1 MIKDYINKDCIVSL
15 LMGFSAGVPL
25 LMTLSILQAWMK
37 DFGIDLSTIGIFGL
51 VGLPYSLKFMWA
63 PFLDRFSL
71 PFLGRRRGW
80 LLLSQVSII
89 LTAIGIYFIDI
100 STQLFGLGMLC
111 LLLSFFSAT
120 QDILVDAYR
129 RENVSEKHLPLA
141 SSLYVIGYRVAMAV
155 VGSVGF
161 ILSDY
166 ISFNSVFLY
175 LSSLMGIGIF
185 TTLICD
191 ENDYVV
197 KIRESII
204 EPLLDYFRKNK
215 AFIILAF
222 LFIYKIGDMLAFF
235 MSVPYYLDLEYT
247 KSQIGYMKF
256 IGTWMTLLGS
266 FIGGI
271 LLVKYNNIMKG
282 LFYFGI
288 LQMVSTFGYVILSW
302 VEPNLILLCSVGSF
316 ESFCSGLG
324 TAVFISYIALLTN
337 VKFTGTQYAL
347 LSSFVSIPRTIFTSQ
362 TGFLVESIG
371 WEYFFI
377 FCTLIAIPGLILI
390 KFIDRGDKAN
400 G

>member
-1 MIKDYINKDCIVSL
+1 MIKDYLNKEVLISF

-25 LMTLSILQAWMK
+25 LMTISILQAWMK
-37 DFGIDLSTIGIFGL
+37 ESGIDLSTIGLFGL
-51 VGLPYSLKFMWA
+51 VGIPYSLKFLWA

-80 LLLSQVSII
+80 LLVSQILII
-89 LTAIGIYFIDI
+89 VTILGISYIDI
-100 STQLFGLGMLC
+100 TSQLTGLVMLC
-111 LLLSFFSAT
+111 LGLTFLSAT
-120 QDILVDAYR
+120 QDILIDAYR

-141 SSLYVIGYRVAMAV
+141 SSVYIIGYRVAMAV

-161 ILSDY
+161 ILSDS
-166 ISFNSVFLY
+166 ISFNLVY
-175 LSSLMGIGIF
+175 LCLSGLMVVGII
-185 TTLICD
+185 TTLISD
-191 ENDYVV
+191 EGDFII
-197 KIRESII
+197 KSRESII
-204 EPLLDYFRKNK
+204 EPFIDYFRKNK
-215 AFIILAF
+215 ALIILAF
-222 LFIYKIGDMLAFF
+222 IFIYKIGDMLAFF

-337 VKFTGTQYAL
+337 IKFTGTQYAL
-347 LSSFVSIPRTIFTSQ
+347 LSSFVAIPRTIFTSQ

-371 WEYFFI
+371 WEYYFI

>member
-25 LMTLSILQAWMK
+25 LMTISILQAWMK
-37 DFGIDLSTIGIFGL
+37 ESGIDLSTIGLFGL
-51 VGLPYSLKFMWA
+51 VGIPYSLKFLWA

-80 LLLSQVSII
+80 LLVSQILII
-89 LTAIGIYFIDI
+89 VTILGISYIDI
-100 STQLFGLGMLC
+100 TSQLTGLVMLC
-111 LLLSFFSAT
+111 LGLTFLSAT
-120 QDILVDAYR
+120 QDILIDAYR

-141 SSLYVIGYRVAMAV
+141 SSLYIIGYRVAMAV

-161 ILSDY
+161 ILSDS
-166 ISFNSVFLY
+166 ISFNLVY
-175 LSSLMGIGIF
+175 LCLSGLMVVGII
-185 TTLICD
+185 TTLISD
-191 ENDYVV
+191 EGDFII
-197 KIRESII
+197 KSRESII
-204 EPLLDYFRKNK
+204 EPFIDYFRKNK
-215 AFIILAF
+215 ALIILAF
-222 LFIYKIGDMLAFF
+222 IFIYKIGDMLAFF

-337 VKFTGTQYAL
+337 IKFTGTQYAL
-347 LSSFVSIPRTIFTSQ
+347 LSSFVAIPRTIFTSQ

-371 WEYFFI
+371 WEYYFI

-390 KFIDRGDKAN
+390 RYLDE
-400 G
+400 

>member
-1 MIKDYINKDCIVSL
+1 MIKDYLNKEVLISF

-25 LMTLSILQAWMK
+25 LMTISILQAWMK
-37 DFGIDLSTIGIFGL
+37 ESGIDLSTIGLFGL
-51 VGLPYSLKFMWA
+51 VGIPYSLKFLWA

-80 LLLSQVSII
+80 LLVSQILII
-89 LTAIGIYFIDI
+89 VTILGISYIDI
-100 STQLFGLGMLC
+100 TSQLTGLVMLC
-111 LLLSFFSAT
+111 LGLTFLSAT
-120 QDILVDAYR
+120 QDILIDAYR

-141 SSLYVIGYRVAMAV
+141 SSLYIIGYRVAMAV

-161 ILSDY
+161 ILSDS
-166 ISFNSVFLY
+166 ISFNLVY
-175 LSSLMGIGIF
+175 LCLSGLMVVGII
-185 TTLICD
+185 TTLISD
-191 ENDYVV
+191 EGDFII
-197 KIRESII
+197 KSRESII
-204 EPLLDYFRKNK
+204 EPFIDYFRKNK
-215 AFIILAF
+215 ALIILAF
-222 LFIYKIGDMLAFF
+222 IFIYKIGDMLAFF

-337 VKFTGTQYAL
+337 IKFTGTQYAL
-347 LSSFVSIPRTIFTSQ
+347 LSSFVAIPRTIFTSQ

-390 KFIDRGDKAN
+390 RYLDE
-400 G
+400 

>member
-1 MIKDYINKDCIVSL
+1 
-15 LMGFSAGVPL
+15 MGFSAGVPL
-25 LMTLSILQAWMK
+25 LMTISILQAWMK
-37 DFGIDLSTIGIFGL
+37 ESGIDLSTIGLFGL
-51 VGLPYSLKFMWA
+51 VGIPYSLKFLWA

-80 LLLSQVSII
+80 LLVSQILII
-89 LTAIGIYFIDI
+89 VTILGISNIDI
-100 STQLFGLGMLC
+100 TSQLTGLVMLC
-111 LLLSFFSAT
+111 LGLTFLSAT
-120 QDILVDAYR
+120 QDILIDAYR

-141 SSLYVIGYRVAMAV
+141 SSLYIIGYRVAMAI
-155 VGSVGF
+155 VGSLGF
-161 ILSDY
+161 ILSDS
-166 ISFNSVFLY
+166 ISFNLVY
-175 LSSLMGIGIF
+175 LCLSGLMMVGII
-185 TTLICD
+185 TTLISD
-191 ENDYVV
+191 EGDFII
-197 KIRESII
+197 KSRESII
-204 EPLLDYFRKNK
+204 EPFIDYFRKNK
-215 AFIILAF
+215 ALIILAF
-222 LFIYKIGDMLAFF
+222 IFIYKIGDMLAFF

-337 VKFTGTQYAL
+337 IKFTGTQYAL
-347 LSSFVSIPRTIFTSQ
+347 LSSFVAIPRTIFTSQ

-371 WEYFFI
+371 WEYYFI
-377 FCTLIAIPGLILI
+377 FCTLIAIPGLFII
-390 KFIDRGDKAN
+390 KKLDE
-400 G
+400 

>member
-1 MIKDYINKDCIVSL
+1 MIRDYINKDCIVSL

-25 LMTLSILQAWMK
+25 LMTISILQAWMK
-37 DFGIDLSTIGIFGL
+37 ESGIDLSTIGLFGL
-51 VGLPYSLKFMWA
+51 VGIPYSLKFLWA

-80 LLLSQVSII
+80 LLVSQILII
-89 LTAIGIYFIDI
+89 ITILGISYIDI
-100 STQLFGLGMLC
+100 TSQLPGLVMLC
-111 LLLSFFSAT
+111 LGLTFLSAT
-120 QDILVDAYR
+120 QDILIDAYR

-141 SSLYVIGYRVAMAV
+141 SSLYIIGYRVAMAI
-155 VGSVGF
+155 VGSLGF
-161 ILSDY
+161 ILSDS
-166 ISFNSVFLY
+166 ISFNLVY
-175 LSSLMGIGIF
+175 LCLSGLMMVGII
-185 TTLICD
+185 TTLISD
-191 ENDYVV
+191 EGDFII
-197 KIRESII
+197 KSRESII
-204 EPLLDYFRKNK
+204 EPFIDYFRKNK
-215 AFIILAF
+215 SLIILAF
-222 LFIYKIGDMLAFF
+222 IFIYKIGDMLAFF

-337 VKFTGTQYAL
+337 IKFTGTQYAL
-347 LSSFVSIPRTIFTSQ
+347 LSSFVAIPRTIFTSQ

-377 FCTLIAIPGLILI
+377 FCTLIALPGLILI
-390 KFIDRGDKAN
+390 YYLEKNLNDE
-400 G
+400 

>member
-25 LMTLSILQAWMK
+25 LMTISILQAWMK
-37 DFGIDLSTIGIFGL
+37 ESGIDLSTIGLFGL
-51 VGLPYSLKFMWA
+51 VGIPYSLKFLWA

-80 LLLSQVSII
+80 LLVSQILII
-89 LTAIGIYFIDI
+89 VTILGISYIDI
-100 STQLFGLGMLC
+100 TSQLTGLVMLC
-111 LLLSFFSAT
+111 LGLTFLSAT
-120 QDILVDAYR
+120 QDILIDAYR

-141 SSLYVIGYRVAMAV
+141 SSLYVIGYRVGMAI
-155 VGSVGF
+155 VGSLGF

-166 ISFNSVFLY
+166 MTFNFVFLC
-175 LSSLMGIGIF
+175 LSSLMGVGII
-185 TTLICD
+185 TTLFCD
-191 ENDYVV
+191 EGDFII
-197 KIRESII
+197 KSRESII
-204 EPLLDYFRKNK
+204 EPFIDYFRKNK
-215 AFIILAF
+215 ALIILAF
-222 LFIYKIGDMLAFF
+222 IFIYKIGDMLAFF

-337 VKFTGTQYAL
+337 IKFTGTQYAL
-347 LSSFVSIPRTIFTSQ
+347 LSSFVAIPRTIFTSQ

-390 KFIDRGDKAN
+390 KKLDE
-400 G
+400 

>member
-1 MIKDYINKDCIVSL
+1 MIKDYLNKEVLISF

-25 LMTLSILQAWMK
+25 LMTISILQAWMK
-37 DFGIDLSTIGIFGL
+37 ESGIDLSTIGLFGL
-51 VGLPYSLKFMWA
+51 VGIPYSLKFLWA

-80 LLLSQVSII
+80 LLVSQILII
-89 LTAIGIYFIDI
+89 ITILGISYIDI
-100 STQLFGLGMLC
+100 TSQLTGLVMLC
-111 LLLSFFSAT
+111 LGLTFLSAT
-120 QDILVDAYR
+120 QDILIDAYR

-141 SSLYVIGYRVAMAV
+141 SSLYIIGYRVAMAI
-155 VGSVGF
+155 VGSLGF
-161 ILSDY
+161 ILSDS
-166 ISFNSVFLY
+166 ISFNMVYLCLSV
-175 LSSLMGIGIF
+175 LMMVGII
-185 TTLICD
+185 TTLISD
-191 ENDYVV
+191 EGDFII
-197 KIRESII
+197 KSRESII
-204 EPLLDYFRKNK
+204 EPLIDYFRKNK
-215 AFIILAF
+215 ALIILAF
-222 LFIYKIGDMLAFF
+222 IFIYKIGDMLAFF

-337 VKFTGTQYAL
+337 IKFTGTQYAL
-347 LSSFVSIPRTIFTSQ
+347 LSSFVAIPRTIFTSQ

-377 FCTLIAIPGLILI
+377 SCTLIAIPGLILI
-390 KFIDRGDKAN
+390 RYLDE
-400 G
+400 

>member
-1 MIKDYINKDCIVSL
+1 MIKDYIVSL

-37 DFGIDLSTIGIFGL
+37 DFGIDLSMIGIFGL
-51 VGLPYSLKFMWA
+51 VGLPYSLKFTWA

-80 LLLSQVSII
+80 LLLSQIFII
-89 LTAIGIYFIDI
+89 LTMVGIYSIDI
-100 STQLFGLGMLC
+100 STQLIPLGMLC
-111 LLLSFFSAT
+111 LMLSFFSAT

-129 RENVSEKHLPLA
+129 RENVSEQHLPMS
-141 SSLYVIGYRVAMAV
+141 SSLYVIGYRVGMAI
-155 VGSVGF
+155 VGSLGF

-166 ISFNSVFLY
+166 MTFNFVFLC
-175 LSSLMGIGIF
+175 LSSLMGVGII
-185 TTLICD
+185 TTLFCD
-191 ENDYVV
+191 EGDFII
-197 KIRESII
+197 KSRESII
-204 EPLLDYFRKNK
+204 EPFIDYFRKNK
-215 AFIILAF
+215 ALIILAF
-222 LFIYKIGDMLAFF
+222 IFIYKIGDMLAFF

-337 VKFTGTQYAL
+337 IKFTGTQYAL
-347 LSSFVSIPRTIFTSQ
+347 LSSFVAIPRTIFTSQ

-371 WEYFFI
+371 WESFFI

-390 KFIDRGDKAN
+390 KKLDE
-400 G
+400 

>member
-1 MIKDYINKDCIVSL
+1 MIRDYLNKECIISL

-25 LMTLSILQAWMK
+25 LMTISILQAWMK
-37 DFGIDLSTIGIFGL
+37 ESGIDLSTIGLFGL
-51 VGLPYSLKFMWA
+51 VGIPYSLKFLWA

-80 LLLSQVSII
+80 LLVSQILII
-89 LTAIGIYFIDI
+89 VTILGISYIDI
-100 STQLFGLGMLC
+100 TSQLTGLVMLC
-111 LLLSFFSAT
+111 LGLTFLSAT
-120 QDILVDAYR
+120 QDILIDAYR

-141 SSLYVIGYRVAMAV
+141 SSLYIIGYRVAMAV

-161 ILSDY
+161 ILSDS
-166 ISFNSVFLY
+166 ISFNLVY
-175 LSSLMGIGIF
+175 LCLSGLMVVGII
-185 TTLICD
+185 TTLISD
-191 ENDYVV
+191 EGDFII
-197 KIRESII
+197 KSRESII
-204 EPLLDYFRKNK
+204 EPFIDYFRKNK
-215 AFIILAF
+215 ALIILAF
-222 LFIYKIGDMLAFF
+222 IFIYKIGDMLAFF

-302 VEPNLILLCSVGSF
+302 VEPSLILLCLVGSF

-377 FCTLIAIPGLILI
+377 FCTLIALPGLILI
-390 KFIDRGDKAN
+390 QYLAKDSK
-400 G
+400 

>member
-1 MIKDYINKDCIVSL
+1 MIRDYVNKDCIVSL

-25 LMTLSILQAWMK
+25 LMTLSILQAWMR

-100 STQLFGLGMLC
+100 STQLFELGILC
-111 LLLSFFSAT
+111 LLFSFFSAT

-175 LSSLMGIGIF
+175 LSSLMGIGIL

-215 AFIILAF
+215 ALIIL
-222 LFIYKIGDMLAFF
+222 LFIFMYKIGDMLAFF
-235 MSVPYYLDLEYT
+235 MSVPYYMDLEYT

-324 TAVFISYIALLTN
+324 TAVFITYIALLTN

-347 LSSFVSIPRTIFTSQ
+347 LSSFVAVPRTIFTSQ

-371 WEYFFI
+371 WEYYFI
-377 FCTLIAIPGLILI
+377 FCTLIAIPGLFII
-390 KFIDRGDKAN
+390 KKLDE
-400 G
+400 

>member
-25 LMTLSILQAWMK
+25 LMTISILQAWMK
-37 DFGIDLSTIGIFGL
+37 ESGIDLSTIGLFGL
-51 VGLPYSLKFMWA
+51 VGIPYSLKFLWA

-80 LLLSQVSII
+80 LLVSQILII
-89 LTAIGIYFIDI
+89 VTILGISNIDI
-100 STQLFGLGMLC
+100 TSQLTGLVMLC
-111 LLLSFFSAT
+111 LGLTFLSAT
-120 QDILVDAYR
+120 QDILIDAFR

-141 SSLYVIGYRVAMAV
+141 SSLYIIGYRVAMAI
-155 VGSVGF
+155 VGSLGF
-161 ILSDY
+161 ILSDS
-166 ISFNSVFLY
+166 ISFNMVY
-175 LSSLMGIGIF
+175 LCLSGLMMVGII
-185 TTLICD
+185 TTLISD
-191 ENDYVV
+191 EGDFII
-197 KIRESII
+197 KSRESII
-204 EPLLDYFRKNK
+204 EPFIDYFRKNK
-215 AFIILAF
+215 ALIILAF
-222 LFIYKIGDMLAFF
+222 IFIYKIGDMLAFF

-337 VKFTGTQYAL
+337 IKFTGTQYAL

-377 FCTLIAIPGLILI
+377 FCTLIALPGLILI
-390 KFIDRGDKAN
+390 HYLEKNLND
-400 G
+400 

>member
-1 MIKDYINKDCIVSL
+1 MIRDYVNKDCIVSL

-25 LMTLSILQAWMK
+25 LMTLSILQAWMR

-63 PFLDRFSL
+63 PFLDKFSL

-100 STQLFGLGMLC
+100 STQLFGLGILC

-129 RENVSEKHLPLA
+129 RENVPEKHLPLA

-175 LSSLMGIGIF
+175 LSSLMGIGIL

-215 AFIILAF
+215 VR
-222 LFIYKIGDMLAFF
+222 G
-235 MSVPYYLDLEYT
+235 PLE
-247 KSQIGYMKF
+247 
-256 IGTWMTLLGS
+256 L
-266 FIGGI
+266 
-271 LLVKYNNIMKG
+271 
-282 LFYFGI
+282 
-288 LQMVSTFGYVILSW
+288 
-302 VEPNLILLCSVGSF
+302 
-316 ESFCSGLG
+316 
-324 TAVFISYIALLTN
+324 
-337 VKFTGTQYAL
+337 
-347 LSSFVSIPRTIFTSQ
+347 
-362 TGFLVESIG
+362 
-371 WEYFFI
+371 
-377 FCTLIAIPGLILI
+377 
-390 KFIDRGDKAN
+390 
-400 G
+400 

>member
-25 LMTLSILQAWMK
+25 LMTISILQAWMK
-37 DFGIDLSTIGIFGL
+37 ESGIDLSTIGLFGL
-51 VGLPYSLKFMWA
+51 VGIPYSLKFLWA

-80 LLLSQVSII
+80 LLVSQILII
-89 LTAIGIYFIDI
+89 VTILGISYIDI
-100 STQLFGLGMLC
+100 TSQLTGLVMLC
-111 LLLSFFSAT
+111 LGLTFLSAT
-120 QDILVDAYR
+120 QDILIDAYR

-141 SSLYVIGYRVAMAV
+141 SSLYIIGYRVAMAV
-155 VGSVGF
+155 IGSLGF
-161 ILSDY
+161 ILSDI
-166 ISFNSVFLY
+166 ISFNLVY
-175 LSSLMGIGIF
+175 LCLSGFMMVGII
-185 TTLICD
+185 TTLISD
-191 ENDYVV
+191 EGDFII
-197 KIRESII
+197 KSRESII
-204 EPLLDYFRKNK
+204 EPFIDYFRKNK
-215 AFIILAF
+215 ALIILAF
-222 LFIYKIGDMLAFF
+222 IFIYKIGDMLAFF

-347 LSSFVSIPRTIFTSQ
+347 LSSFVAIPRTIFTSQ

-371 WEYFFI
+371 WEYYFI

-390 KFIDRGDKAN
+390 RYLDE
-400 G
+400 

>member
-100 STQLFGLGMLC
+100 SSQIFGLGMLC

-155 VGSVGF
+155 VG
-161 ILSDY
+161 
-166 ISFNSVFLY
+166 
-175 LSSLMGIGIF
+175 
-185 TTLICD
+185 
-191 ENDYVV
+191 
-197 KIRESII
+197 
-204 EPLLDYFRKNK
+204 
-215 AFIILAF
+215 
-222 LFIYKIGDMLAFF
+222 
-235 MSVPYYLDLEYT
+235 
-247 KSQIGYMKF
+247 
-256 IGTWMTLLGS
+256 
-266 FIGGI
+266 
-271 LLVKYNNIMKG
+271 
-282 LFYFGI
+282 
-288 LQMVSTFGYVILSW
+288 
-302 VEPNLILLCSVGSF
+302 
-316 ESFCSGLG
+316 
-324 TAVFISYIALLTN
+324 
-337 VKFTGTQYAL
+337 
-347 LSSFVSIPRTIFTSQ
+347 
-362 TGFLVESIG
+362 
-371 WEYFFI
+371 
-377 FCTLIAIPGLILI
+377 
-390 KFIDRGDKAN
+390 
-400 G
+400 

>member
-25 LMTLSILQAWMK
+25 LMTISILQAWMK
-37 DFGIDLSTIGIFGL
+37 EFGIDLSTIGLFGL
-51 VGLPYSLKFMWA
+51 VGIPYSLKFLWA

-80 LLLSQVSII
+80 LLVSQILII
-89 LTAIGIYFIDI
+89 VTILGISYIDI
-100 STQLFGLGMLC
+100 TSQLTGLVMLC
-111 LLLSFFSAT
+111 LGLTFLSAT
-120 QDILVDAYR
+120 QDILIDAYR

-141 SSLYVIGYRVAMAV
+141 SSLYVIGYRVGMAI
-155 VGSVGF
+155 VGSLGF

-166 ISFNSVFLY
+166 MTFNFVFLC
-175 LSSLMGIGIF
+175 LSSLMGVGII
-185 TTLICD
+185 TTLFCD
-191 ENDYVV
+191 EGDFII
-197 KIRESII
+197 KSRESII
-204 EPLLDYFRKNK
+204 EPFIDYFRKNK
-215 AFIILAF
+215 ALIILAF
-222 LFIYKIGDMLAFF
+222 IFIYKIGDMLAFF

-302 VEPNLILLCSVGSF
+302 AEPNLILLCSVGSF

-337 VKFTGTQYAL
+337 IKFTGTQYAL
-347 LSSFVSIPRTIFTSQ
+347 LSSFVAIPRTIFTSQ

-371 WEYFFI
+371 WEYYFI

>member
-25 LMTLSILQAWMK
+25 LMTISILQAWMK
-37 DFGIDLSTIGIFGL
+37 ESGIDLSTIGLFGL
-51 VGLPYSLKFMWA
+51 VGIPYSLKFLWA

-80 LLLSQVSII
+80 LLVSQILII
-89 LTAIGIYFIDI
+89 ITILGISYIDI
-100 STQLFGLGMLC
+100 TSQLPGLVMLC
-111 LLLSFFSAT
+111 LGLTFLSAT
-120 QDILVDAYR
+120 QDILIDAYR

-141 SSLYVIGYRVAMAV
+141 SSLYIIGYRVAMAI
-155 VGSVGF
+155 VGSLGF
-161 ILSDY
+161 ILSDS
-166 ISFNSVFLY
+166 ISFNLVY
-175 LSSLMGIGIF
+175 LCLSGLMMVGII
-185 TTLICD
+185 TTLISD
-191 ENDYVV
+191 EGDFII
-197 KIRESII
+197 KSRESII
-204 EPLLDYFRKNK
+204 EPFIDYFRKNK
-215 AFIILAF
+215 SLIILAF
-222 LFIYKIGDMLAFF
+222 IFIYKIGDMLAFF

-337 VKFTGTQYAL
+337 IKFTGTQYAL
-347 LSSFVSIPRTIFTSQ
+347 LSSFVAIPRTIFTSQ

-371 WEYFFI
+371 WEYYFI
-377 FCTLIAIPGLILI
+377 FCTLIAIPGLFII
-390 KFIDRGDKAN
+390 KKLDE
-400 G
+400 

>member
-25 LMTLSILQAWMK
+25 LMTISILQAWMK
-37 DFGIDLSTIGIFGL
+37 ESGIDLSTIGLFGL
-51 VGLPYSLKFMWA
+51 VGIPYSLKFLWA

-80 LLLSQVSII
+80 LLVSQILII
-89 LTAIGIYFIDI
+89 VTILGISNIDI
-100 STQLFGLGMLC
+100 TSQLTGLVMLC
-111 LLLSFFSAT
+111 LGLTFLSAT
-120 QDILVDAYR
+120 QDILIDAYR

-141 SSLYVIGYRVAMAV
+141 SSLYIIGYRVAMAI
-155 VGSVGF
+155 VGSLGF
-161 ILSDY
+161 ILSDS
-166 ISFNSVFLY
+166 ISFNLVY
-175 LSSLMGIGIF
+175 LCLSGLMMVGII
-185 TTLICD
+185 TTLISD
-191 ENDYVV
+191 EGDFII
-197 KIRESII
+197 KSRESII
-204 EPLLDYFRKNK
+204 EPFIDYFRKNK
-215 AFIILAF
+215 SLIILAF
-222 LFIYKIGDMLAFF
+222 IFIYKIGDMLAFF

-337 VKFTGTQYAL
+337 IKFTGTQYAL

-371 WEYFFI
+371 WEYYFI
-377 FCTLIAIPGLILI
+377 FCTLIAIPGLLLI
-390 KFIDRGDKAN
+390 RKLDE
-400 G
+400 

>member
-1 MIKDYINKDCIVSL
+1 MIRDYINKDCIVSL

-25 LMTLSILQAWMK
+25 LMTISILQAWMK
-37 DFGIDLSTIGIFGL
+37 ESGIDLSTIGLFGL
-51 VGLPYSLKFMWA
+51 VGIPYSLKFLWA

-80 LLLSQVSII
+80 LLVSQILII
-89 LTAIGIYFIDI
+89 VTILGISYIDI
-100 STQLFGLGMLC
+100 TSQLTGLVMLC
-111 LLLSFFSAT
+111 LGLTFLSAT
-120 QDILVDAYR
+120 QDILIDAYR

-141 SSLYVIGYRVAMAV
+141 SSLYIIGYRVAMAI
-155 VGSVGF
+155 VGSLGF
-161 ILSDY
+161 ILSDS
-166 ISFNSVFLY
+166 ISFNLVY
-175 LSSLMGIGIF
+175 LCLSGLMMVGII
-185 TTLICD
+185 TTLISD
-191 ENDYVV
+191 EGDFII
-197 KIRESII
+197 KSRESII
-204 EPLLDYFRKNK
+204 EPFIDYFRKNK
-215 AFIILAF
+215 ALIILAF
-222 LFIYKIGDMLAFF
+222 IFIYKIGDMLAFF

-337 VKFTGTQYAL
+337 IKFTGTQYAL
-347 LSSFVSIPRTIFTSQ
+347 LSSFVAIPRTIFTSQ

-371 WEYFFI
+371 WEYYFI
-377 FCTLIAIPGLILI
+377 FCTLLAIPGLILLRYL
-390 KFIDRGDKAN
+390 DE
-400 G
+400 

>member
-25 LMTLSILQAWMK
+25 LMTISILQAWMK
-37 DFGIDLSTIGIFGL
+37 ESGIDLSTIGLFGL
-51 VGLPYSLKFMWA
+51 VGIPYSLKFLWA

-80 LLLSQVSII
+80 LLVSQILII
-89 LTAIGIYFIDI
+89 VTILGISYIDI
-100 STQLFGLGMLC
+100 TSQLTGLVMLC
-111 LLLSFFSAT
+111 LGLTFLSAT
-120 QDILVDAYR
+120 QDILIDAYR

-141 SSLYVIGYRVAMAV
+141 SSLYIIGYRVAMAV
-155 VGSVGF
+155 IGSLGF
-161 ILSDY
+161 ILSDI
-166 ISFNSVFLY
+166 ISFNLVY
-175 LSSLMGIGIF
+175 LCLSGFMMVGII
-185 TTLICD
+185 TTLISD
-191 ENDYVV
+191 EGDFII
-197 KIRESII
+197 KSRESII
-204 EPLLDYFRKNK
+204 EPFIDYFRKNK
-215 AFIILAF
+215 ALIILAF
-222 LFIYKIGDMLAFF
+222 IFIYKIGDMLAFF

-337 VKFTGTQYAL
+337 IKFTGTQYAL
-347 LSSFVSIPRTIFTSQ
+347 LSSFVAIPRTIFTSQ

-390 KFIDRGDKAN
+390 KKLDE
-400 G
+400 

>member
-129 RENVSEKHLPLA
+129 RENVSEKYLPLA

-256 IGTWMTLLGS
+256 ISTWMTLLGS

-337 VKFTGTQYAL
+337 IKFTGTQYAL
-347 LSSFVSIPRTIFTSQ
+347 LSSFVAIPRTIFTSQ

-371 WEYFFI
+371 WEYYFI

-390 KFIDRGDKAN
+390 RYLDE
-400 G
+400 

>member
-25 LMTLSILQAWMK
+25 LMTISILQAWMK
-37 DFGIDLSTIGIFGL
+37 ESGIDLSTIGLFGL
-51 VGLPYSLKFMWA
+51 VGIPYSLKFLWA

-80 LLLSQVSII
+80 LLVSQILII
-89 LTAIGIYFIDI
+89 VTILGISYIDI
-100 STQLFGLGMLC
+100 TSQLTGLVMLC
-111 LLLSFFSAT
+111 LGLTFLSAT
-120 QDILVDAYR
+120 QDILIDAYR

-141 SSLYVIGYRVAMAV
+141 SSLYIIGYRVAMAV
-155 VGSVGF
+155 IGSLGF
-161 ILSDY
+161 ILSDI
-166 ISFNSVFLY
+166 ISFNLVY
-175 LSSLMGIGIF
+175 LCLSGFMMVGII
-185 TTLICD
+185 TTLISD
-191 ENDYVV
+191 EGDFII
-197 KIRESII
+197 KSRESII
-204 EPLLDYFRKNK
+204 EPFIDYFRKNK
-215 AFIILAF
+215 ALIILAF
-222 LFIYKIGDMLAFF
+222 IFIYKIGDMLAFF

-337 VKFTGTQYAL
+337 IKFTGTQYAL
-347 LSSFVSIPRTIFTSQ
+347 LSSFVAIPRTIFTSQ

-390 KFIDRGDKAN
+390 RYLDE
-400 G
+400 

>member
-302 VEPNLILLCSVGSF
+302 VEPSLILLCSVGSF

-347 LSSFVSIPRTIFTSQ
+347 LSSFVAIPRTIFTSQ

-390 KFIDRGDKAN
+390 RYLDE
-400 G
+400 

>member
-25 LMTLSILQAWMK
+25 LMTISILQAWMK
-37 DFGIDLSTIGIFGL
+37 ESGIDLSTIGLFGL
-51 VGLPYSLKFMWA
+51 VGIPYSLKFLWA

-80 LLLSQVSII
+80 LLVSQILII
-89 LTAIGIYFIDI
+89 VTILGISYIDI
-100 STQLFGLGMLC
+100 TSQLTGLVMLC
-111 LLLSFFSAT
+111 LGLTFLSAT
-120 QDILVDAYR
+120 QDILIDAYR

-141 SSLYVIGYRVAMAV
+141 SSLYIIGYRVAMAV

-161 ILSDY
+161 ILSDS
-166 ISFNSVFLY
+166 ISFNLVY
-175 LSSLMGIGIF
+175 LCLSGLMVVGII
-185 TTLICD
+185 TTLISD
-191 ENDYVV
+191 EGDFII
-197 KIRESII
+197 KSRESII
-204 EPLLDYFRKNK
+204 EPFIDYFRKNK
-215 AFIILAF
+215 ALIILAF
-222 LFIYKIGDMLAFF
+222 IFIYKIGDMLAFF

-266 FIGGI
+266 FVGGI

-337 VKFTGTQYAL
+337 IKFTGTQYAL

-390 KFIDRGDKAN
+390 RYLDE
-400 G
+400 

>member
-1 MIKDYINKDCIVSL
+1 M
-15 LMGFSAGVPL
+15 
-25 LMTLSILQAWMK
+25 
-37 DFGIDLSTIGIFGL
+37 
-51 VGLPYSLKFMWA
+51 
-63 PFLDRFSL
+63 
-71 PFLGRRRGW
+71 
-80 LLLSQVSII
+80 LLSQVSII

-129 RENVSEKHLPLA
+129 RENVSEKYLPLA

-215 AFIILAF
+215 AFIILTF
-222 LFIYKIGDMLAFF
+222 IFIYKIGDMLAFF

-256 IGTWMTLLGS
+256 ISTWMTLLGS

-347 LSSFVSIPRTIFTSQ
+347 LSSFVAIPRTIFTSQ

-371 WEYFFI
+371 WEYYFI

-390 KFIDRGDKAN
+390 RYLDE
-400 G
+400 

>member
-25 LMTLSILQAWMK
+25 LMTISILQAWMK
-37 DFGIDLSTIGIFGL
+37 ESGIDLSTIGLFGL
-51 VGLPYSLKFMWA
+51 VGIPYSLKFLWA

-80 LLLSQVSII
+80 LLVSQILII
-89 LTAIGIYFIDI
+89 VTILGISNIDI
-100 STQLFGLGMLC
+100 TSQLTGLVMLC
-111 LLLSFFSAT
+111 LGLTFLSAT
-120 QDILVDAYR
+120 QDILIDAFR

-141 SSLYVIGYRVAMAV
+141 SSLYIIGYRVAMAI
-155 VGSVGF
+155 VGSLGF
-161 ILSDY
+161 ILSDS
-166 ISFNSVFLY
+166 ISFNLVY
-175 LSSLMGIGIF
+175 LCLSGLMMVGII
-185 TTLICD
+185 TTLISD
-191 ENDYVV
+191 EGDFII
-197 KIRESII
+197 KSRESII
-204 EPLLDYFRKNK
+204 EPFIDYFRKNK
-215 AFIILAF
+215 SLIILAF
-222 LFIYKIGDMLAFF
+222 IFIYKIGDMLAFF

-337 VKFTGTQYAL
+337 IKFTGTQYAL
-347 LSSFVSIPRTIFTSQ
+347 LSSFVAIPRTIFTSQ

-371 WEYFFI
+371 WEYYFI
-377 FCTLIAIPGLILI
+377 FCTLIAIPGLFII
-390 KFIDRGDKAN
+390 KKLDE
-400 G
+400 

>member
-25 LMTLSILQAWMK
+25 LMTISILQAWMK
-37 DFGIDLSTIGIFGL
+37 ESGIDLSTIGLFGL
-51 VGLPYSLKFMWA
+51 VGIPYSLKFLWA

-80 LLLSQVSII
+80 LLVSQILII
-89 LTAIGIYFIDI
+89 VTILGISYIDI
-100 STQLFGLGMLC
+100 TSQLTGLVMLC
-111 LLLSFFSAT
+111 LGLTFLSAT
-120 QDILVDAYR
+120 QDILIDAYR

-141 SSLYVIGYRVAMAV
+141 SSLYIIGYRVAMAV

-161 ILSDY
+161 ILSDS
-166 ISFNSVFLY
+166 ISFNLVY
-175 LSSLMGIGIF
+175 LCLSGLMVVGII
-185 TTLICD
+185 TTLISD
-191 ENDYVV
+191 EGDFII
-197 KIRESII
+197 KSRESII
-204 EPLLDYFRKNK
+204 EPFIDYFRKNK
-215 AFIILAF
+215 ALIILAF
-222 LFIYKIGDMLAFF
+222 IFIYKIGDMLAFF

-337 VKFTGTQYAL
+337 IKFTGTQYAL

-390 KFIDRGDKAN
+390 RYLDE
-400 G
+400 

>member
-1 MIKDYINKDCIVSL
+1 MIKDYLNKEVLISF

-25 LMTLSILQAWMK
+25 LMTISILQAWMK
-37 DFGIDLSTIGIFGL
+37 ESGIDLSTIGLFGL
-51 VGLPYSLKFMWA
+51 VGIPYSLKFLWA

-80 LLLSQVSII
+80 LLVSQILII
-89 LTAIGIYFIDI
+89 VTILGISYIDI
-100 STQLFGLGMLC
+100 TSQLTGLVMLC
-111 LLLSFFSAT
+111 LGLTFLSAT
-120 QDILVDAYR
+120 QDILIDAYR

-141 SSLYVIGYRVAMAV
+141 SSVYIIGYRVAMAV

-161 ILSDY
+161 ILSDS
-166 ISFNSVFLY
+166 ISFNLVY
-175 LSSLMGIGIF
+175 LCLSGLMVVGII
-185 TTLICD
+185 TTLISD
-191 ENDYVV
+191 EGDFII
-197 KIRESII
+197 KSRESII
-204 EPLLDYFRKNK
+204 EPFIDYFRKNK
-215 AFIILAF
+215 ALIILAF
-222 LFIYKIGDMLAFF
+222 IFIYKIGDMLAFF

-266 FIGGI
+266 FVGGI

-337 VKFTGTQYAL
+337 IKFTGTQYAL
-347 LSSFVSIPRTIFTSQ
+347 LSSFVAIPRTIFTSQ

>member
-1 MIKDYINKDCIVSL
+1 MIKDYLNKEVLISF

-25 LMTLSILQAWMK
+25 LMTISILQAWMK
-37 DFGIDLSTIGIFGL
+37 ESGIDLSTIGLFGL
-51 VGLPYSLKFMWA
+51 VGIPYSLKFLWA

-80 LLLSQVSII
+80 LLVSQILII
-89 LTAIGIYFIDI
+89 VTILGISYIDI
-100 STQLFGLGMLC
+100 TSQLTGLVMLC
-111 LLLSFFSAT
+111 LGLTFLSAT
-120 QDILVDAYR
+120 QDILIDAYR

-141 SSLYVIGYRVAMAV
+141 SSLYIIGYRVAMAI
-155 VGSVGF
+155 VGSLGF
-161 ILSDY
+161 ILSDS
-166 ISFNSVFLY
+166 ISFNMVYLCLSV
-175 LSSLMGIGIF
+175 LMMVGII
-185 TTLICD
+185 TTLISD
-191 ENDYVV
+191 EGDFII
-197 KIRESII
+197 KSRESII
-204 EPLLDYFRKNK
+204 EPLIDYFRKNK
-215 AFIILAF
+215 ALIILAF
-222 LFIYKIGDMLAFF
+222 IFIYKIGDMLAFF

-337 VKFTGTQYAL
+337 IKFTGTQYAL
-347 LSSFVSIPRTIFTSQ
+347 LSSFVAIPRTIFTSQ

-377 FCTLIAIPGLILI
+377 FCTLIAIPGLILLRYL
-390 KFIDRGDKAN
+390 DE
-400 G
+400 

>member
-25 LMTLSILQAWMK
+25 LMTISILQAWMK
-37 DFGIDLSTIGIFGL
+37 ESGIDLSTIGLFGL
-51 VGLPYSLKFMWA
+51 VGIPYSLKFLWA

-80 LLLSQVSII
+80 LLVSQILII
-89 LTAIGIYFIDI
+89 VTILGISYIDI
-100 STQLFGLGMLC
+100 TSQLTGLVMLC
-111 LLLSFFSAT
+111 LGLTFLSAT
-120 QDILVDAYR
+120 QDILIDAYR
-129 RENVSEKHLPLA
+129 RENVSEKHLSLA
-141 SSLYVIGYRVAMAV
+141 SSLYIIGYRVAMAV
-155 VGSVGF
+155 IGSLGF
-161 ILSDY
+161 ILSDI
-166 ISFNSVFLY
+166 ISFNLVY
-175 LSSLMGIGIF
+175 LCLSGFMMVGII
-185 TTLICD
+185 TTLISD
-191 ENDYVV
+191 EGDFII
-197 KIRESII
+197 KSRESII
-204 EPLLDYFRKNK
+204 EPFIDYFRKNK
-215 AFIILAF
+215 ALIILAF
-222 LFIYKIGDMLAFF
+222 IFIYKIGDMLAFF

-337 VKFTGTQYAL
+337 IKFTGTQYAL
-347 LSSFVSIPRTIFTSQ
+347 LSSFVAIPRTIFTSQ

-377 FCTLIAIPGLILI
+377 FCTLIALPGLILI
-390 KFIDRGDKAN
+390 YYLEKNLNDE
-400 G
+400 

>member
-25 LMTLSILQAWMK
+25 LMTISILQAWMK
-37 DFGIDLSTIGIFGL
+37 EFGIDLSTIGLFGL
-51 VGLPYSLKFMWA
+51 VGIPYSLKFLWA

-80 LLLSQVSII
+80 LLVSQILII
-89 LTAIGIYFIDI
+89 VTILGISYIDI
-100 STQLFGLGMLC
+100 TSQLTGLVMLC
-111 LLLSFFSAT
+111 LGLTFLSAT
-120 QDILVDAYR
+120 QDILIDAYR

-141 SSLYVIGYRVAMAV
+141 SSLYVIGYRVGMAI
-155 VGSVGF
+155 VGSLGF

-166 ISFNSVFLY
+166 MTFNFVFLC
-175 LSSLMGIGIF
+175 LSSLMGVGII
-185 TTLICD
+185 TTLFCD
-191 ENDYVV
+191 EGDFII
-197 KIRESII
+197 KSRESII
-204 EPLLDYFRKNK
+204 EPFIDYFRKNK
-215 AFIILAF
+215 ALIILAF
-222 LFIYKIGDMLAFF
+222 IFIYKIGDMLAFF

-337 VKFTGTQYAL
+337 IKFTGTQYAL
-347 LSSFVSIPRTIFTSQ
+347 LSSFVAIPRTIFTSQ

-371 WEYFFI
+371 WEYYFI

>member
-129 RENVSEKHLPLA
+129 RENVSEKYLPLA

-215 AFIILAF
+215 AFIILTF
-222 LFIYKIGDMLAFF
+222 IFIYKIGDMLAFF

-256 IGTWMTLLGS
+256 ISTWMTLLGS

-347 LSSFVSIPRTIFTSQ
+347 LSSFVAIPRTIFTSQ

-371 WEYFFI
+371 WEYYFI

-390 KFIDRGDKAN
+390 RYLDE
-400 G
+400 

>member
-25 LMTLSILQAWMK
+25 LMTISILQAWMK
-37 DFGIDLSTIGIFGL
+37 ESGIDLSTIGLFGL
-51 VGLPYSLKFMWA
+51 VGIPYSLKFLWA

-80 LLLSQVSII
+80 LLVSQILII
-89 LTAIGIYFIDI
+89 VTILGISNIDI
-100 STQLFGLGMLC
+100 TSQLTGLVMLC
-111 LLLSFFSAT
+111 LGLTFLSAT
-120 QDILVDAYR
+120 QDILIDAFR

-141 SSLYVIGYRVAMAV
+141 SSLYIIGYRVAMAI
-155 VGSVGF
+155 VGSLGF
-161 ILSDY
+161 ILSDS
-166 ISFNSVFLY
+166 ISFNMVY
-175 LSSLMGIGIF
+175 LCLSGLMMVGII
-185 TTLICD
+185 TTLISD
-191 ENDYVV
+191 EGDFII
-197 KIRESII
+197 KSRESII
-204 EPLLDYFRKNK
+204 EPFIDYFRKNK
-215 AFIILAF
+215 SLIILAF
-222 LFIYKIGDMLAFF
+222 IFIYKIGDMLAFF

-337 VKFTGTQYAL
+337 IKFTGTQYAL
-347 LSSFVSIPRTIFTSQ
+347 LSSFVAIPRTIFTSQ

-377 FCTLIAIPGLILI
+377 FL
-390 KFIDRGDKAN
+390 
-400 G
+400 